1 MDKYDSREVPSRDT
15 DHLSASDR
23 VKAMTVQEIQ
33 QDRLTTED
41 LTPYEG
47 SWVAIRDGKVV
58 ASALDALE
66 LRNNEVVRD
75 EDLLIL
81 VPTRGTG
88 TFIL

>member
-1 MDKYDSREVPSRDT
+1 
-15 DHLSASDR
+15 
-23 VKAMTVQEIQ
+23 MTVQEIQ